1 MATESVATESDGIGR
16 RADSPS
22 EHRVTHQWRETSTF
36 ERIADRLDGLQA
48 VATLASVAAEEGSLT
63 NKVWLPLFDFIEAV
77 ADDIH
82 RDAELLWRENGGSD
96 HGN

>member
-1 MATESVATESDGIGR
+1 MATESVTTELGAVAQRATDR
-16 RADSPS
+16 P
-22 EHRVTHQWRETSTF
+22 EHRVTHEWRETNTF

-82 RDAELLWRENGGSD
+82 RDAELLWREGRV
-96 HGN
+96 